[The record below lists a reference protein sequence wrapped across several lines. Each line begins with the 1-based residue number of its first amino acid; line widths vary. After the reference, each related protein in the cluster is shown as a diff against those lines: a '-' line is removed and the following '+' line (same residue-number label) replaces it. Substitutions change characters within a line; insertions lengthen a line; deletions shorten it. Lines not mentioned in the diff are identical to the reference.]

1 MNETTK
7 RMALIIGMITSIVW
21 SCNMRACAVAEQ
33 AKSINYL
40 EGYANGMKTKLNE
53 GAK

>member
-21 SCNMRACAVAEQ
+21 SFNMKACAISEQ
-33 AKSINYL
+33 EKGANYWRGL
-40 EGYANGMKTKLNE
+40 NDGRKLE

>member
-21 SCNMRACAVAEQ
+21 SFNMRACATSDQ
-33 AKSINYL
+33 IN
-40 EGYANGMKTKLNE
+40 GANYWRGINDGRKLE

>member
-7 RMALIIGMITSIVW
+7 RMALIVGMITSIVW
-21 SCNMRACAVAEQ
+21 SFNMRACAVNEDAQ
-33 AKSINYL
+33 NASYWRGLND
-40 EGYANGMKTKLNE
+40 GRKLE